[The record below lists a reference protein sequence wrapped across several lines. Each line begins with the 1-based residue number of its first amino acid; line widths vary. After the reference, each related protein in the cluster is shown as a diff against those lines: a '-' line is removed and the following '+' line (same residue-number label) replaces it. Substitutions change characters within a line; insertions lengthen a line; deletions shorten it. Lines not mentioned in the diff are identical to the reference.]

1 MMRVIM
7 LRMILVMFMMIMMI
21 MVMMMMMMMIMMMMM
36 FLQVDSPAYRA
47 FLFLLGLLPGEKK
60 ISKSFIRYWIFH

>member
-1 MMRVIM
+1 M

-21 MVMMMMMMMIMMMMM
+21 MVMMMMIMMM

-47 FLFLLGLLPGEKK
+47 FLFLPELLPGEK